1 MFRLTALTA
10 SAVLLLLV
18 QGCANTTVPNSE
30 YPLVR
35 CNPSVDQFGNAVNC
49 APPPSPDQKPPSY
62 AKNDC
67 DAQSHFS
74 DKTCIP
80 ANDPMANAAEEIL
93 GVKQSPTGKPLDLEQ
108 SVEVGAQGVKKEFG
122 L

>member
-1 MFRLTALTA
+1 MFKLTTLAA
-10 SAVLLLLV
+10 SGALLLLL
-18 QGCANTTVPNSE
+18 QGCANTTPPNPE
-30 YPLVR
+30 YPLVG
-35 CNPSVDQFGNAVNC
+35 CNSVSDHFDAAVNC
-49 APPPSPDQKPPSY
+49 APPPSPDQTQPSY
-62 AKNDC
+62 AKSDC
-67 DAQSHFS
+67 SAQSHFS
-74 DKTCIP
+74 EKTCIP

>member
-1 MFRLTALTA
+1 MFKLTTLAA
-10 SAVLLLLV
+10 SGALLLLL
-18 QGCANTTVPNSE
+18 QGCANTTPPNPE

-35 CNPSVDQFGNAVNC
+35 CNPGVDQFGNAVNC
-49 APPPSPDQKPPSY
+49 ASPPSADQTRPSY
-62 AKNDC
+62 VKNDC
-67 DAQSHFS
+67 SAQSHFS
-74 DKTCIP
+74 ERTCIP

-93 GVKQSPTGKPLDLEQ
+93 GVKQSPTGQPLDLEQ

>member
-1 MFRLTALTA
+1 MFKLTALSA
-10 SAVLLLLV
+10 SAILFLLI
-18 QGCANTTVPNSE
+18 QGCANTTAPNPE
-30 YPLVR
+30 YPLVG
-35 CNPSVDQFGNAVNC
+35 CSPGVDQFGRAVSC
-49 APPPSPDQKPPSY
+49 VPPPSADQKQPSY
-62 AKNDC
+62 AKSDC
-67 DAQSHFS
+67 SAQSHFS
-74 DKTCIP
+74 DTTCIP

>member
-1 MFRLTALTA
+1 MLRLATLAA
-10 SAVLLLLV
+10 SGALLLLL
-18 QGCANTTVPNSE
+18 QGCANTTAPNPD

-35 CNPSVDQFGNAVNC
+35 CKPGVDQFNSATNC
-49 APPPSPDQKPPSY
+49 APSPSADQTQPSY
-62 AKNDC
+62 ARSDC
-67 DAQSHFS
+67 SAQSHFS
-74 DKTCIP
+74 ERTCIP

-93 GVKQSPTGKPLDLEQ
+93 GVKQTPTGQPLDLEQ

>member
-1 MFRLTALTA
+1 MSRLTTLAA
-10 SAVLLLLV
+10 SGDLFLLL
-18 QGCANTTVPNSE
+18 QGCANTTPPNPE
-30 YPLVR
+30 YPLAR
-35 CNPSVDQFGNAVNC
+35 CNPGVDHFDSAVNC
-49 APPPSPDQKPPSY
+49 APPPSADQTRPSY
-62 AKNDC
+62 VKNDC
-67 DAQSHFS
+67 SAQSHFS
-74 DKTCIP
+74 EQTCIP